1 MTSMKIRARRQLGGV
16 AALVLTA
23 AMFTSCASGDD
34 GEKKHGDAATYETGL
49 VNIADAGDPKQGGT
63 LTFGAYSEPAVLD
76 PAETIVAGSTGG
88 LEMSAIYDVLMRWNS
103 ADNTVQPQL
112 AESLEHSADYKTWT
126 LKLRDGVKFSDGTA
140 LDAAAVKFSIERY
153 VRLGADEAMLW
164 SDNVKSVSAT
174 DPLTVEFEL
183 ATKWPSF
190 DYMLTTGPGMIVAKS
205 AGEGEKF
212 KPVGAGAFTFASH
225 KTAESIELKAN
236 KDYWGGAPNLD
247 GIKVVF
253 LNDPSATYDSFK
265 SDELDAAFTREPDLV
280 DEAVQAGQS
289 GFLNMVS
296 LGSVAVINGQ
306 EGHPGSDPRVR
317 QAMHMAIDPKVI
329 ADRSYGGAGL
339 PSNEVFPSSSV
350 WHTDVKPLPYD
361 PDAAKKLVAEAKA
374 DGFDGKVTY
383 LDASDAASKETA
395 LTVKAFLEA
404 VGLTVKLDLVSNVQE
419 QIQKVAV
426 DRNYD
431 VAGWGIS
438 WREAG
443 PYGRMFAT
451 LHSEG
456 NLNVGMP
463 TGPEMDALFDEFQ
476 AAETED
482 QQREIMGRIQAQWN
496 EQVPALIFSPTGEFL
511 MWSKDVHGVVDTTNS
526 MVLLQDAWIG

>member
-1 MTSMKIRARRQLGGV
+1 MTTLKSRRLRGTV
-16 AALVLTA
+16 ALALAAVVL
-23 AMFTSCASGDD
+23 TSCAEADD
-34 GEKKHGDAATYETGL
+34 GEGDKHGDAATYQTGL
-49 VNIADAGDPKQGGT
+49 VNIADAGDPKKGGT

-88 LEMSAIYDVLMRWNS
+88 LEMAAIFDVLMRWNS
-103 ADNTVQPQL
+103 ADNTVEPQL
-112 AESLEHSADYKTWT
+112 AESLEHNDDHTTWT
-126 LKLRDGVKFSDGTA
+126 LKLREGVKFSDGTP
-140 LDAAAVKFSIERY
+140 LDSAAVKYSIDRY

-164 SDNVKSVSAT
+164 SDNVKSVST
-174 DPLTVEFEL
+174 PDPSTVTFEL
-183 ATKWPSF
+183 ATSWPSF

-205 AGEGEKF
+205 SGEGEKF
-212 KPVGAGAFTFASH
+212 KPVGAGPFTLASH
-225 KTAESIELKAN
+225 RPAESMELEAN
-236 KDYWGGAPNLD
+236 KDYWDGAPNLD

-253 LNDPSATYDSFK
+253 LNNPQATVDSFE
-265 SDELDAAFTREPDLV
+265 SGELDSAFTREPDLV
-280 DEAVQAGQS
+280 DEAVQAKKS

-317 QAMHMAIDPKVI
+317 KAMHMAIDPKVI
-329 ADRSYGGAGL
+329 SDRSYGGAGL
-339 PSNEVFPSSSV
+339 PSNAVFPESSV
-350 WHTDVKPLPYD
+350 WHTDVDPLAFD
-361 PDAAKKLVAEAKA
+361 PEAAKKLVDEAKA

-383 LDASDAASKETA
+383 LDASDPASKETA

-404 VGLTVKLDLVSNVQE
+404 VGFEVKLDLVSNVQE
-419 QIQKVAV
+419 QIVKVAV
-426 DRNYD
+426 DQNYD

-463 TGPEMDALFDEFQ
+463 TTPEMDALFDEFQ
-476 AAETED
+476 AAATED
-482 QQREIMGRIQAQWN
+482 VQREIMGRIQEQWN
-496 EQVPALIFSPTGEFL
+496 EQVPALIFNPTGEFL
-511 MWSKDVHGVVDTTNS
+511 MWDTDVHGVVDSTNS
-526 MVLLQDAWIG
+526 MVLLDDAWID